1 VVSERKGFTMK
12 SFIEVFGLAFGRTV
26 FTGALVL
33 ACLHVTGIRV
43 DAAIILVLVA
53 SGDLAVAMATG

>member
-1 VVSERKGFTMK
+1 MK

-53 SGDLAVAMATG
+53 SGDLAVAMATV